1 MHSNTPHPA
10 PTLVETSRRD
20 VLPAASSRRD
30 FLRKTTLA
38 AAGTFFCSAAPGASA
53 AANPWTLPVVVFS
66 KVFQTLHL
74 DFASAAAVT
83 AEAGL
88 DGVDAPVRA
97 GGEILPENAAQ
108 ELPRYVEALRARKLT
123 MPFITTGITSPS
135 SPHAEA
141 ILRTAKRLGVSHYRL
156 GFFNPQSGIPVR
168 TQIGQIRGQL
178 KKLVPLNKELGL
190 GAVFENHSGTATIG
204 GDLDDLKAIVDGFD
218 PAQIGI
224 AFDIGHALVAHGKD
238 WRRRFEALKSH
249 LKVAYVKDVT
259 WDGRWVP
266 FGQGALGEL
275 GYFHLLKE
283 MGYHLPIEL
292 HIEFDWSAGGT
303 SQNRAALV
311 TALKDSALVLRRWL
325 AQA

>member
-1 MHSNTPHPA
+1 MHSNMPHPL
-10 PTLVETSRRD
+10 PGPVGTSRRD
-20 VLPAASSRRD
+20 VPPAACSRRD

-38 AAGTFFCSAAPGASA
+38 AAGTFLCSAAPPASE
-53 AANPWTLPVVVFS
+53 AANPWTLPVAVFS

-97 GGEILPENAAQ
+97 AGEILPENAAQ
-108 ELPRYVEALRARKLT
+108 ELPRYVDALRARGLT
-123 MPFITTGITSPS
+123 MPFITTGITSVS
-135 SPHAEA
+135 SPYADQ
-141 ILRTAKRLGVSHYRL
+141 ILRTAKRVGISHYRL

-168 TQIGQIRGQL
+168 TQIDQIRGQL
-178 KKLVPLNKELGL
+178 KELVPLNKELGL
-190 GAVFENHSGTATIG
+190 GAVFENHSGTATVG
-204 GDLDDLKAIVDGFD
+204 GDLDDLKAIVEGFD

-224 AFDIGHALVAHGKD
+224 AFDVGHALVAHGKD
-238 WRRRFEALKSH
+238 WRKRFDALKSH
-249 LKVAYVKDVT
+249 IRVAYVKDVT
-259 WDGRWVP
+259 WEGHWVP
-266 FGQGALGEL
+266 FGKGALGEL

-283 MGYHLPIEL
+283 MGYRLPIEL
-292 HIEFDWSAGGT
+292 HVEFDWSAGGT